1 MTIRLVISLF
11 RCGLDSTDWW
21 WTAAHGSKLQ
31 KYDFR
36 TWRKVEWLPRKSA
49 GQILHRRSK
58 QKSNWWFRFMKIF
71 KNTKKL
77 KLSPCYSI
85 LHSYCVKISVGRKK
99 LSLRPKIKFPKN
111 TKILMLVFPF
121 HLKLLSILEI
131 FTVYSQVQKSH
142 ALVTGIKIRLYG

>member
-1 MTIRLVISLF
+1 MWF
-11 RCGLDSTDWW
+11 GLDWLVVDCRTRFK
-21 WTAAHGSKLQ
+21 TSKIRFPHMKESWVTTSEISWPNITQ
-31 KYDFR
+31 KIETEIELMISFYENIKR
-36 TWRKVEWLPRKSA
+36 YQRK
-49 GQILHRRSK
+49 
-58 QKSNWWFRFMKIF
+58 F
-71 KNTKKL
+71 